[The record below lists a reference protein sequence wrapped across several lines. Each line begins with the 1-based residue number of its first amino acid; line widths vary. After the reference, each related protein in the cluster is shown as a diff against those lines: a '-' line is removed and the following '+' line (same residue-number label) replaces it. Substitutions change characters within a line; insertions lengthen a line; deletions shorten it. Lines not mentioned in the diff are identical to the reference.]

1 MAEEEEEE
9 RVGRSKT
16 RDSDVSAL
24 STTGGETEEFQEAR
38 DEFDEDLAP
47 PPTFVAG
54 KSSSPA
60 RETKF
65 VEAI

>member
-1 MAEEEEEE
+1 M
-9 RVGRSKT
+9 GSKR
-16 RDSDVSAL
+16 RDSEVSAL
-24 STTGGETEEFQEAR
+24 SADPEQEEFQEAR

-54 KSSSPA
+54 KSGSPA

-65 VEAI
+65 IEDI